1 MRISRNHC
9 IVLVLI
15 AAVVLMAH
23 AEIPPAP
30 NPPRRVNDFAG
41 VLHNVG
47 VLEDSLAA
55 FARNTGNGIAVVTV
69 DDLDGME
76 PWDYAYQL
84 GRKWGVGGSKHNNGV
99 VVLLKPKH
107 GGSKGQVTIAPGYG
121 LEGVLTDAL
130 CKRIIEKEMIPE
142 LKENNYDGAVWNAL
156 RVIMPIVAG
165 EYNEKQYIADS
176 EDTADMIFELILY
189 IIIFVYII
197 MKVREL
203 LGCGGGR
210 GGRSSS
216 SSGSGDTGTWGGP
229 IIFGGWGGGGSSS
242 SSSSWGGGG
251 GGFSG
256 FGGGSFGGGGA
267 SGSW

>member
-1 MRISRNHC
+1 MRISRNHL

-15 AAVVLMAH
+15 AAMALLAH

-55 FARNTGNGIAVVTV
+55 FARNTGNGVVVVTV
-69 DDLDGME
+69 NDLDGLE

-99 VVLLKPKH
+99 VVLLKPKTAS
-107 GGSKGQVTIAPGYG
+107 SKGQVTIAPGYG

-142 LKENNYDGAVWNAL
+142 LKNNNYDGAVWNAL
-156 RVIMPIVAG
+156 RVILPVVAG
-165 EYNEKQYIADS
+165 EYNEKEYMVDS
-176 EDTADMIFELILY
+176 EDTSDMVIELIIY
-189 IIIFVYII
+189 IIFFAFII
-197 MKVREL
+197 IKVREI
-203 LGCGGGR
+203 LGYGGGGGGGGGR
-210 GGRSSS
+210 RNGG
-216 SSGSGDTGTWGGP
+216 SSGTGTWGGP
-229 IIFGGWGGGGSSS
+229 IIIGGWGSGSSS
-242 SSSSWGGGG
+242 SGGSSWGGG

>member
-1 MRISRNHC
+1 MRISRNHL
-9 IVLVLI
+9 ILLVLI
-15 AAVVLMAH
+15 AAVALLAH

-55 FARNTGNGIAVVTV
+55 FARNTGNGVVVVTV
-69 DDLDGME
+69 NDLDG
-76 PWDYAYQL
+76 
-84 GRKWGVGGSKHNNGV
+84 GV
-99 VVLLKPKH
+99 VVLLKPKTAN
-107 GGSKGQVTIAPGYG
+107 SKGQVTIAPGYG

-142 LKENNYDGAVWNAL
+142 LKNNNYDGAVWNAL
-156 RVIMPIVAG
+156 RIILPVVAG
-165 EYNEKQYIADS
+165 EYNEKEYMVDS
-176 EDTADMIFELILY
+176 EDTSDMVIELIIY
-189 IIIFVYII
+189 IIFFAFII
-197 MKVREL
+197 IKVREI
-203 LGCGGGR
+203 LGYGGGGGGGGGR
-210 GGRSSS
+210 RNGG
-216 SSGSGDTGTWGGP
+216 SSGTGTWGGP
-229 IIFGGWGGGGSSS
+229 IIIGGWGGGSSS
-242 SSSSWGGGG
+242 SGGSSWGGG

>member
-1 MRISRNHC
+1 MRISRNHL

-15 AAVVLMAH
+15 AVALLAH

-55 FARNTGNGIAVVTV
+55 FARNTGNGVVVVTV
-69 DDLDGME
+69 NDLDGME

-99 VVLLKPKH
+99 VVLLKPKTAN
-107 GGSKGQVTIAPGYG
+107 SKGQVTIAPGYG

-142 LKENNYDGAVWNAL
+142 LKNNNYDGAVWNAL
-156 RVIMPIVAG
+156 RVILPVVAG
-165 EYNEKQYIADS
+165 EYNEKEYMVDS
-176 EDTADMIFELILY
+176 EDPADMVIELIIY
-189 IIIFVYII
+189 IIIFAFII
-197 MKVREL
+197 IKVREI
-203 LGCGGGR
+203 LGYGGGGGGGGGR
-210 GGRSSS
+210 RSGG
-216 SSGSGDTGTWGGP
+216 SSGTGTWGGP
-229 IIFGGWGGGGSSS
+229 IIIGGWGGSSS
-242 SSSSWGGGG
+242 SGGSSWGGGG
-251 GGFSG
+251 GFSG
-256 FGGGSFGGGGA
+256 VGGGS
-267 SGSW
+267 GSW